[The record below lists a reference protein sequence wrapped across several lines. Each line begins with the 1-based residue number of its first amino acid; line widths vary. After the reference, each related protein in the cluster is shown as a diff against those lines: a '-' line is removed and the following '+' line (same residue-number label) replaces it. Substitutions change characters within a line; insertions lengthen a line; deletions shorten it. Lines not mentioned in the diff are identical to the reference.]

1 MTQGLRGAIV
11 TSVLLLAASRGAG
24 GQQPPRFQSSVDVT
38 SVDVSVV
45 DDNGRPVQN
54 LAPSD
59 FAVRVDGNARRVV
72 AAEWVSLVTAARA
85 PAVVP
90 IPPGYSSNEN
100 STGGRLIVIAVDQ
113 PNIRFGGARAVMTA
127 VTAFIDRLSPSDRI
141 AAVGFGPGSPATTFT
156 ADRERVKQAV
166 ARMVGQRQSSF
177 GAMHEI
183 ALSEALAIVRGDPIM
198 LTTVMSRECQ
208 QQTAARTPGPVEMC

>member
-59 FAVRVDGNARRVV
+59 FAVRV
-72 AAEWVSLVTAARA
+72 
-85 PAVVP
+85 
-90 IPPGYSSNEN
+90 
-100 STGGRLIVIAVDQ
+100 
-113 PNIRFGGARAVMTA
+113 
-127 VTAFIDRLSPSDRI
+127 

-156 ADRERVKQAV
+156 ADRERLKQAV
-166 ARMVGQRQSSF
+166 ARMVGQRQSTF

-208 QQTAARTPGPVEMC
+208 QQTAARTPGTVEMCLAQVTAESELIAADARRESDETVRGLRD